1 MNPNSRSRCALV
13 CCVFIALFSGF
24 SFRLIYLQVIK
35 HDEYAG
41 LAAEKHIYKQTIY
54 AERGTILD
62 GNNEVLAHNVPVETV
77 VGDATHLNNRKAV
90 IDLVGNELGIP
101 IEQLAE
107 KLNSERRYIVIKRQ
121 VPESL
126 ATALR
131 AKLRAG
137 NLRGIYFENDATRIY
152 PNGSMLCHVIG
163 FTDFEHHGIQGVE
176 ASMEEYLHGQDGYRY
191 VEHNRVGEEI
201 VPYRGQER
209 APRNGYQV
217 HLTVDL
223 NLQNIVENEIDAAID
238 EYRPKKATIIL
249 MRPQTGEILA
259 MVNRPKFDL
268 NLRSEAKPEE
278 MKNRAIIDMMEPGST
293 FKIVAAA
300 AALNEHKLRPDSTIF
315 CENGLWNFGGS
326 ALHDHRAFSY
336 LSVRDILIK
345 SSNIGA
351 AKLALSVGEQKFYE
365 YIRRFGFG
373 ERTGIELPGEIN
385 GLIRPPQS
393 WSKIS
398 ITRIPMG
405 HEIGVTPLQ
414 MTVAMATIANGG
426 KLIMP
431 RIVKSITTSDGK
443 TISSLS
449 PVVLRQVVSPE
460 TARQIGDA
468 LRGVVSDRGTAA
480 AAAVPGFTIAGKTGT
495 AQKVARNGGYEQ
507 GKYVVSFVGYL
518 PAEHPEFVG
527 LVMLDD
533 AHTTKPELNYGGLVA
548 GPIFSR
554 VAEKAAR
561 YLDLEPHQE
570 IRKAIPVAPVQ
581 KTTPVERDRPPRR
594 AAPVERV
601 ALTNAS
607 RH

>member
-1 MNPNSRSRCALV
+1 MNPKTRSRCVLLCAAFV
-13 CCVFIALFSGF
+13 TLFSIF
-24 SFRLIYLQVIK
+24 SFRLVYLQVMK

-41 LAAEKHIYKQTIY
+41 LAAEKHVYKQIIY
-54 AERGTILD
+54 GERGTILD
-62 GNNEVLAHNVPVETV
+62 ANNEVLAHNIPVETV
-77 VGDATHLNNRKAV
+77 VADATHLNDAKGT
-90 IDLVGNELGIP
+90 IDLVSNELGIP
-101 IEQLAE
+101 PEQLAR
-107 KLNSERRYIVIKRQ
+107 KLSSERRYIVIKREE
-121 VPESL
+121 PESL
-126 ATALR
+126 ANTLR
-131 AKLRAG
+131 EKLRAR
-137 NLRGIYFENDATRIY
+137 NLRGIYFEHDAARVY

-163 FTDFEHHGIQGVE
+163 FTDFEHHGVQGVE
-176 ASMEEYLHGQDGYRY
+176 ASMEEYLHGQDGYRFI
-191 VEHNRVGEEI
+191 EHNRAGQEI
-201 VPYRGQER
+201 VPYRGQQR
-209 APRNGYQV
+209 APRDGYQI

-223 NLQNIVENEIDAAID
+223 GLQNIVENEIDAAMQ
-238 EYRPKKATIIL
+238 EYSPKKATIIL

-259 MVNRPKFDL
+259 MANRPNFDL

-300 AALNEHKLRPDSTIF
+300 AALNERKVRPDSTVF
-315 CENGLWNFGGS
+315 CENGLWNFGGA

-336 LSVRDILIK
+336 LSVRDVLIK

-351 AKLALSVGEQKFYE
+351 AKLALSVGEWKFYE

-414 MTVAMATIANGG
+414 MTAAMAVIANGG

-449 PVVLRQVVSPE
+449 PVVLRQVTSPE

-480 AAAVPGFTIAGKTGT
+480 AAAIPGFTIAGKTGT
-495 AQKVARNGGYEQ
+495 AQKVDPKGGYEE

-527 LVMLDD
+527 LVVLDD
-533 AHTTKPELNYGGLVA
+533 ARTSKPELNYGGLVA

-561 YLDLEPHQE
+561 YLDLEPHEE
-570 IRKAIPVAPVQ
+570 IRKAIPVERVRKPV
-581 KTTPVERDRPPRR
+581 T
-594 AAPVERV
+594 VERV

-607 RH
+607 HH

>member
-1 MNPNSRSRCALV
+1 MNPNSRRRSALV
-13 CCVFIALFSGF
+13 CTAFIVLFSVF

-35 HDEYAG
+35 HDEYAE
-41 LAAEKHIYKQTIY
+41 LAAEKHGYKQIIY
-54 AERGTILD
+54 AERGTIFD
-62 GNNEVLAHNVPVETV
+62 VNNDVLAHNVPLETV
-77 VGDATHLNNRKAV
+77 VADATRLNNPQAV
-90 IDLVGNELGIP
+90 VSLLSDELDIPTDALV
-101 IEQLAE
+101 E
-107 KLNSERRYIVIKRQ
+107 KLSSERRYIVIKRGLS
-121 VPESL
+121 ESL
-126 ATALR
+126 AGTLR
-131 AKLRAG
+131 EKLRAN
-137 NLRGIYFENDATRIY
+137 NLRGIYFQHDASRIY

-176 ASMEEYLHGQDGYRY
+176 ASMDEYLRGQDGYRY
-191 VEHNRVGEEI
+191 VERDRAGQEI

-209 APRNGYQV
+209 APRDGYQI
-217 HLTVDL
+217 HLSIDL
-223 NLQNIVENEIDAAID
+223 ALQNIVENEIDAAMR
-238 EYRPKKATIIL
+238 EYSPQKATIIL

-259 MVNRPKFDL
+259 MANRPNFDL

-300 AALNEHKLRPDSTIF
+300 TALNEHKFAPDSTLF
-315 CENGLWNFGGS
+315 CENGLWNYGG
-326 ALHDHRAFSY
+326 ADLHDHRAFGY

-351 AKLALSVGEQKFYE
+351 AKLALGVGEEKFYE

-385 GLIRPPQS
+385 GVIRPPRL

-414 MTVAMATIANGG
+414 MTVAMATIANRG

-431 RIVKSITTSDGK
+431 RIVKSVTAADGK
-443 TISSLS
+443 LVSSLS
-449 PVVLRQVVSPE
+449 PVVLRQVISPE
-460 TARQIGDA
+460 TAAQIGDA

-495 AQKVARNGGYEQ
+495 AQKVALNGGYEK

-518 PAEHPEFVG
+518 PADHPEFVG
-527 LVMLDD
+527 LVVLDD
-533 AHTTKPELNYGGLVA
+533 AHTSKPELNYGGLVA

-561 YLDLEPHQE
+561 YLDLEPHEE
-570 IRKAIPVAPVQ
+570 IRKAIPLEPVQ
-581 KTTPVERDRPPRR
+581 RNIPGERNRAPRR
-594 AAPVERV
+594 AATVERV